1 MTQRSAARE
10 VFHTDRAP
18 APVAAYSQA
27 CGSGPILSVAGQVG
41 IDPRTGGIVEGG
53 AGPQTEQALRNLD
66 AVLTA
71 AGASLEDVIRMD
83 CYLTTTDHLAAF
95 NEAYARWFSAPGPP
109 ARTTVIVG
117 LAEGLLVELTALAVR
132 RD

>member
-41 IDPRTGGIVEGG
+41 IDPRIGGIVEGG

-66 AVLTA
+66 SVLTA
-71 AGASLEDVIRMD
+71 AGASLDDVIRMD
-83 CYLTTTDHLAAF
+83 CYLTTADHLAAF
-95 NEAYARWFSAPGPP
+95 NEVYAGWFPAPAPP

-117 LAEGLLVELTALAVR
+117 LADGLLVEVTALAVR
-132 RD
+132 QD

>member
-27 CGSGPILSVAGQVG
+27 CASGPILSVAGQVG
-41 IDPRTGGIVEGG
+41 INPTSGKITEGG

>member
-27 CGSGPILSVAGQVG
+27 CASGPILSVAGQVG

-71 AGASLEDVIRMD
+71 GGAAIDDVIRMD
-83 CYLTTTDHLAAF
+83 CYLTTADHLAAF
-95 NEAYARWFSAPGPP
+95 NEVYARWFPAPAPP
-109 ARTTVIVG
+109 ARTTVFVG
-117 LAEGLLVELTALAVR
+117 LADGLLVELTALAVR